1 MADIDDSFVFIMSD
15 SSKKSGSKFE
25 SVQSLMENRNSGF
38 GQLITHARLLN
49 HLNQLLATILDP
61 GLSPHCQVAELRN
74 HCLIL
79 VCSNATFATR
89 LRMISQHLLE
99 TLREEGVNGIEQIEL
114 RIAPVN
120 RPQPEVRKQRN
131 LSPAAVQA
139 LGRFASDSGD
149 EDIQAIFERIKTR
162 QNGE

>member
-1 MADIDDSFVFIMSD
+1 MSD
-15 SSKKSGSKFE
+15 SSKKPGSKAE
-25 SVQSLMENRNSGF
+25 SVQSLMQDRNPGF
-38 GQLITHARLLN
+38 GQLLAHARSLN
-49 HLNQLLATILDP
+49 RIDQILTSLLDP
-61 GLSPHCQVAELRN
+61 ALSPHCQVAEFRN

-89 LRMISQHLLE
+89 LRMISQQLLDSF
-99 TLREEGVNGIEQIEL
+99 REEGEFGIERIEL

-131 LSPAAVQA
+131 LSSAAIKA

-149 EDIQAIFERIKTR
+149 ADIQAIFDKINTHRNRE
-162 QNGE
+162 

>member
-1 MADIDDSFVFIMSD
+1 MSD
-15 SSKKSGSKFE
+15 SSRKPGSKAK
-25 SVQSLMENRNSGF
+25 SVQSLMQNRNPGL
-38 GQLITHARLLN
+38 GKLLAHARILN
-49 HLNQLLATILDP
+49 RLDHILTSILDP
-61 GLSPHCQVAELRN
+61 ALSPHCQVAEYRN

-89 LRMISQHLLE
+89 MRMISQQLLDSF
-99 TLREEGVNGIEQIEL
+99 REEGESGIERIEI

-131 LSPAAVQA
+131 LSSAAIQA

-149 EDIQAIFERIKTR
+149 ADIQAIFDKIKTR
-162 QNGE
+162 RNRE

>member
-1 MADIDDSFVFIMSD
+1 M
-15 SSKKSGSKFE
+15 
-25 SVQSLMENRNSGF
+25 QNRDVGL
-38 GQLITHARLLN
+38 GKLLAHARVLN
-49 HLNQLLATILDP
+49 SLDQKLESILDP
-61 GLSPHCQVAELRN
+61 VLSAHCQVAEFRN

-89 LRMISQHLLE
+89 IRMISQQLLDSF
-99 TLREEGVNGIEQIEL
+99 REEGEFGIERVDI

-131 LSPAAVQA
+131 LSSAAVQA

-149 EDIQAIFERIKTR
+149 ADIQAIFDKINTR
-162 QNGE
+162 RNR

>member
-1 MADIDDSFVFIMSD
+1 MSN
-15 SSKKSGSKFE
+15 SLKKPGGQSK
-25 SVQSLMENRNSGF
+25 SVQSLMQNQNPGL
-38 GQLITHARLLN
+38 G
-49 HLNQLLATILDP
+49 QLLAHARVLDRLDRILTSIIDP
-61 GLSPHCQVAELRN
+61 NLSCHCQVAEFRN

-89 LRMISQHLLE
+89 IRMISPQVLDSF
-99 TLREEGVNGIEQIEL
+99 REEGDFGIERIEI

-120 RPQPEVRKQRN
+120 RPQPEARKKRA

-149 EDIQAIFERIKTR
+149 AEIQAIFERINAR
-162 QNGE
+162 RNE

>member
-1 MADIDDSFVFIMSD
+1 M
-15 SSKKSGSKFE
+15 
-25 SVQSLMENRNSGF
+25 QNRNPGL
-38 GQLITHARLLN
+38 G
-49 HLNQLLATILDP
+49 QLLAHARILNRLDHILTSILDP
-61 GLSPHCQVAELRN
+61 ALSPHCQVAEYRN

-89 LRMISQHLLE
+89 IRMISQQLLDSF
-99 TLREEGVNGIEQIEL
+99 REEGESGIERIDI

-131 LSPAAVQA
+131 LSSAAIQA

-149 EDIQAIFERIKTR
+149 ADIQAIFDKIKAHR
-162 QNGE
+162 NRE

>member
-1 MADIDDSFVFIMSD
+1 MQNQNIGIG
-15 SSKKSGSKFE
+15 K
-25 SVQSLMENRNSGF
+25 
-38 GQLITHARLLN
+38 LISHAKVIN
-49 HLNQLLATILDP
+49 HLDHILTSLLDP
-61 GLSPHCQVAELRN
+61 GLSPHCQVAEYRN
-74 HCLIL
+74 HSLIL

-99 TLREEGVNGIEQIEL
+99 SFREEGVTGIEQIEL

-131 LSPAAVQA
+131 LSPAAIEA

-149 EDIQAIFERIKTR
+149 EDIQALFEQIKAR
-162 QNGE
+162 RNRE

>member
-1 MADIDDSFVFIMSD
+1 MSD
-15 SSKKSGSKFE
+15 SFKKPGGQYK
-25 SVQSLMENRNSGF
+25 SVQALMQNQNPGL
-38 GQLITHARLLN
+38 G
-49 HLNQLLATILDP
+49 QLLAHARVLNRLDQILESILDSN
-61 GLSPHCQVAELRN
+61 LSCHCQVAEFRD

-89 LRMISQHLLE
+89 IRMISQQLLDSF
-99 TLREEGVNGIEQIEL
+99 REEGDFGIERIEI

-120 RPQPEVRKQRN
+120 RPQPEARKKRT

-149 EDIQAIFERIKTR
+149 AEIQAIFERIKAR
-162 QNGE
+162 RNG

>member
-1 MADIDDSFVFIMSD
+1 MSD
-15 SSKKSGSKFE
+15 SSRKPGSKAK
-25 SVQSLMENRNSGF
+25 SVQSLMQNRNPGL
-38 GQLITHARLLN
+38 G
-49 HLNQLLATILDP
+49 QLLAHARILNRLDHILTSILDP
-61 GLSPHCQVAELRN
+61 ALSPHCQVAEYRN

-89 LRMISQHLLE
+89 LRMITQQLLDSF
-99 TLREEGVNGIEQIEL
+99 REEGEFGIERIDI

-131 LSPAAVQA
+131 LSSVAIQA

-149 EDIQAIFERIKTR
+149 ADIQAIFDKIKTR
-162 QNGE
+162 RNRE